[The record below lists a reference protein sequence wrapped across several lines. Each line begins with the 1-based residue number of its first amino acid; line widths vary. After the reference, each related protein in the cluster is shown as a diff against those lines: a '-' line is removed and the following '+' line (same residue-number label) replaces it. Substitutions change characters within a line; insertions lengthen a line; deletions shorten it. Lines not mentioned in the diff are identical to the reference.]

1 MKGKAMNTRP
11 TLRVCDDVPDLQMT
25 LTMTLASIL
34 DQYRDLAQMLLVL
47 GDSEDRKNLTRDLLA
62 AARFTE
68 AMLSSLRHPAGGR

>member
-1 MKGKAMNTRP
+1 MNGRP
-11 TLRVCDDVPDLQMT
+11 TLRVCNDVPDLQAT

-47 GDSEDRKNLTRDLLA
+47 GDSEDRTNLTRDLLA

-68 AMLSSLRHPAGGR
+68 AMLSTLRHPAGGK